1 MSNLNAKLNYMHD
14 FISWKMVMYFCQ
26 AYMDY
31 KVNILELISTQGE
44 ILNHRIKI
52 YSYLCLRF
60 CLLLRVNTLSLECLS
75 CRSGQWRGV
84 FNCSSASQLEGLKGR
99 RIAPQPLLGR
109 GAC

>member
-31 KVNILELISTQGE
+31 KVSILVLIFSQGE

-60 CLLLRVNTLSLECLS
+60 WLFLRVNTLSLSLS
-75 CRSGQWRGV
+75 LSGMFIFQER
-84 FNCSSASQLEGLKGR
+84 
-99 RIAPQPLLGR
+99 
-109 GAC
+109 